1 MKKGALRFA
10 PAFLFPYLVRR
21 LRLTRLL
28 PALVLLVLA
37 GPAAFSLDWEL
48 PVTTLRVET
57 GTGSA
62 EDPEDAEALLPSSLR
77 TTVSLRIREEADP
90 AVFGLTL
97 RGSWKDY
104 FLQSGDYS
112 YVELDQDGSLRVSDA
127 VKLGYDLAA
136 KDMTYPQT
144 DALGRSKDA
153 LALKAGLDTAVTLA
167 RGTTLDMGL
176 TGRWELAVNDARSL
190 QAYVVSAALSSRIG
204 EWVFG
209 ARYRGEFRFALGA
222 GSGVTSSMYN
232 TGAISLAWDPN

>member
-1 MKKGALRFA
+1 MKKGASRSR
-10 PAFLFPYLVRR
+10 PAFTLPCPLPRIVPTLLFL
-21 LRLTRLL
+21 
-28 PALVLLVLA
+28 AIA
-37 GPAAFSLDWEL
+37 GPAVFSLDWEL

-57 GTGSA
+57 AAGSA
-62 EDPEDAEALLPSSLR
+62 EDPEDPEALLPSSFR

-112 YVELDQDGSLRVSDA
+112 YVELDQDGSLRLSEA

-136 KDMTYPQT
+136 KDITYPQP
-144 DALGRSKDA
+144 DALGLSRDA
-153 LALKAGLDTAVTLA
+153 LALKAGLSAAFTLT
-167 RGTTLDMGL
+167 RGTTLDTGV

-190 QAYVVSAALSSRIG
+190 QAYVLSAGLSSRIG
-204 EWVFG
+204 GWVFG
-209 ARYRGEFRFALGA
+209 ARYRGEFRFAFGS

-232 TGAISLAWDPN
+232 TGAISLEWNPN